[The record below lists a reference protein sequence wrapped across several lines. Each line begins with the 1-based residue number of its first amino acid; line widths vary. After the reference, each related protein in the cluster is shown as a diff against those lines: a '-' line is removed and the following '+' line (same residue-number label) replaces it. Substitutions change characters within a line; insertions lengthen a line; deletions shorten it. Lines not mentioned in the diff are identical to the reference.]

1 MGALIRWF
9 VDNPIAANLL
19 MIAMLLGGYF
29 SVDSVKKETFPT
41 FTGDVINVSMVYPG
55 AGPSE
60 VEQQIVVRIEEAIS
74 DLPGIYQITS
84 ESRESYGNVSVVVT
98 EGFDVR
104 TLISDIKVRVDAIN
118 TFPVAAE
125 RPPFSSLSTAN
136 F

>member
-1 MGALIRWF
+1 
-9 VDNPIAANLL
+9 
-19 MIAMLLGGYF
+19 MLF
-29 SVDSVKKETFPT
+29 RST
-41 FTGDVINVSMVYPG
+41 FTGDVINISMVYPG

-125 RPPFSSLSTAN
+125 RPTIQQFVYREFLMWMALYGDADLRTKPKSKCSILYI
-136 F
+136 